1 MKLSLTSSPWTLVW
15 IPLGLM
21 LLALFAGDPNLVQH
35 LLALWSSPT
44 QLTHDFIAI
53 YGSGASLMNAGLL
66 MLLNLFILS
75 LAKVE
80 MTGFVHATL
89 FTVLGFSFIGITPI
103 NSLPLFIGAWI
114 YDQFSELE
122 FTNIIVVVMMGTS
135 LAPVVNH
142 LAGWIELGVW
152 RYGLALVGGVL
163 CGIYMVPMTKLVF
176 PWHNGFN
183 LYNVGFTTGLMAVV
197 VQVLLI
203 SVGHGAQRVVILSTE
218 FSWALAASVWGTVI
232 GFGLIALSHGGFSRS
247 NWIALCRHSGK
258 SPSNFWDGHPQG
270 LIVLNMALLGALS
283 LVIVHA
289 LGVVVN
295 GPILAALFSL
305 IGFGAFGKHPANVWA
320 PIIGSTLL
328 ALMLEKSI
336 QNAGVLS
343 IILFTSCLAPMT
355 AHFGWG
361 WAMMAGAL
369 HVLLAGAL
377 AELHGGLNLYNNG
390 FTAGV
395 VATLLLQ
402 TALILRKDLNPT
414 KK

>member
-1 MKLSLTSSPWTLVW
+1 MW

-21 LLALFAGDPNLVQH
+21 LLALAAGDANLVQH
-35 LLALWSSPT
+35 LMALWSSPT
-44 QLTHDFIAI
+44 QLTHDFTAI
-53 YGSGASLMNAGLL
+53 YGSAAALMNAGLL
-66 MLLNLFILS
+66 LLLNLTILS

-89 FTVLGFSFIGITPI
+89 FTVLGFSFIGITPV
-103 NSLPLFIGAWI
+103 NSLPLYIGAWI

-142 LAGWIELGVW
+142 LAGWVELGIW
-152 RYGLALVGGVL
+152 RYLLALVGGLV

-183 LYNVGFTTGLMAVV
+183 LYNVGFTTGVMGVAIQIILTS
-197 VQVLLI
+197 I
-203 SVGHGAQRVVILSTE
+203 GHGAQRVVLLNTE
-218 FSWALAASVWGTVI
+218 FSWSLAASVWGTVI
-232 GFGLIALSHGGFSRS
+232 GFGIIGLIHGNHSRS
-247 NWIALCRHSGK
+247 AWKSLLSRGGK
-258 SPSNFWDGHPQG
+258 SPSDFWDGYPEG
-270 LIVLNMALLGALS
+270 VIILNMAILGALS
-283 LVIVHA
+283 LLIVHV

-295 GPILAALFSL
+295 GPILAILFSL
-305 IGFGAFGKHPANVWA
+305 IGFGAFGKHPGNVWT
-320 PIIGSTLL
+320 PIAGATLM
-328 ALMLEKSI
+328 ALMMGKSVHD
-336 QNAGVLS
+336 AGVLS
-343 IILFTSCLAPMT
+343 IILFTSCLAPIT
-355 AHFGWG
+355 LHFGLG
-361 WAMMAGAL
+361 WALSAGAL

-402 TALILRKDLNPT
+402 TALILRKDLKPT